1 MGGACT
7 SVKSKVVKSKQ
18 KDEEKK
24 EQENDNKEKE
34 KNDSKIKEIKE
45 DENENQ
51 ITSREITFK
60 IIKEDKEL
68 SLIHI

>member
-34 KNDSKIKEIKE
+34 KMIQKLK
-45 DENENQ
+45 
-51 ITSREITFK
+51 R
-60 IIKEDKEL
+60 
-68 SLIHI
+68 

>member
-34 KNDSKIKEIKE
+34 KNDSKIVDLRIGKIPGVPKSQKGI
-45 DENENQ
+45 DIQ
-51 ITSREITFK
+51 ILLE
-60 IIKEDKEL
+60 
-68 SLIHI
+68 